1 VPYWLEMLRFERS
14 GVTVNSKKLEVDLPM
29 VEKTVDIILRP
40 GERIVSYGDSF
51 SVLIFDLI

>member
-1 VPYWLEMLRFERS
+1 MLRFERS
-14 GVTVNSKKLEVDLPM
+14 GVTVNGKKVEVDLPM